1 MLNLSDNDGAVAA
14 ASSGRGHRCIG
25 ASALLAFSRQLNA
38 QGAWIDIV
46 ETFEIA
52 EGLETPRI
60 DLSIYGDHG
69 AYGLAATDRKALAD
83 RRLSEMLVLV
93 EKEESTL
100 GFDVWLDRD
109 D

>member
-1 MLNLSDNDGAVAA
+1 MLNPSDGDDAILA

-25 ASALLAFSRQLNA
+25 AAALLAFSEQLNA

-46 ETFEIA
+46 EAFEIA

-69 AYGLAATDRKALAD
+69 SYDLPAADRKALAA
-83 RRLSEMLVLV
+83 RRLSEMMAIAA
-93 EKEESTL
+93 KEVSTL

-109 D
+109 N

>member
-1 MLNLSDNDGAVAA
+1 MLLPADGHDAILA
-14 ASSGRGHRCIG
+14 ASSGRGYRCIR
-25 ASALLAFSRQLNA
+25 ASALLGFSDLLNA

-69 AYGLAATDRKALAD
+69 SYDLPAQIG
-83 RRLSEMLVLV
+83 RLLRL
-93 EKEESTL
+93 
-100 GFDVWLDRD
+100 DVCPK
-109 D
+109 

>member
-1 MLNLSDNDGAVAA
+1 MLNPPDGDDASFA

-25 ASALLAFSRQLNA
+25 ASALLAFSEQLNA
-38 QGAWIDIV
+38 EGAWIDIV

-52 EGLETPRI
+52 EGLETPRS

-69 AYGLAATDRKALAD
+69 SYDLPAADRKVLAA
-83 RRLSEMLVLV
+83 RRLSEMMAIAANEVL
-93 EKEESTL
+93 TL

-109 D
+109 G

>member
-1 MLNLSDNDGAVAA
+1 MLNPSDGDDAILA

-25 ASALLAFSRQLNA
+25 VPALLEFRDQLNA

-46 ETFEIA
+46 EAFEIA

-69 AYGLAATDRKALAD
+69 SYDLPAADRKALAV
-83 RRLSEMLVLV
+83 RRLSEMLAVAA
-93 EKEESTL
+93 EEVSPL

>member
-1 MLNLSDNDGAVAA
+1 MLNSSDGADAIGAA
-14 ASSGRGHRCIG
+14 ASGRGHRCIG
-25 ASALLAFSRQLNA
+25 ASALFAFSEQLNA

-52 EGLETPRI
+52 EGVETPRI

-69 AYGLAATDRKALAD
+69 SYDLPAADRKALAD
-83 RRLSEMLVLV
+83 RRLSETMAIAA
-93 EKEESTL
+93 KEVSTL

-109 D
+109 N

>member
-1 MLNLSDNDGAVAA
+1 MLNTSDGDDAILA

-25 ASALLAFSRQLNA
+25 ASALIAFGDQLNA

-69 AYGLAATDRKALAD
+69 SYDLPAADRKALAD
-83 RRLSEMLVLV
+83 YCLSEMTAIAA
-93 EKEESTL
+93 KEASTL
-100 GFDVWLDRD
+100 GFYVWLDRD

>member
-1 MLNLSDNDGAVAA
+1 MQHHVDDEDAILA

-25 ASALLAFSRQLNA
+25 AAALLAFSERLNV

-52 EGLETPRI
+52 EDRETPRI

-69 AYGLAATDRKALAD
+69 SYDLPAANRKVLAA
-83 RRLSEMLVLV
+83 RRLSKMIAIAA
-93 EKEESTL
+93 KEALPL